1 MNKSKVYMLCTPYMS
16 LLFKNFN
23 DVVKA
28 AAVACSY
35 ATDTPIRPHDLIDV
49 IRDSI
54 ASKGVWFSYGKCL
67 VKLVEDVR
75 NEETF

>member
-1 MNKSKVYMLCTPYMS
+1 MNKPKEYRLCTPYMS
-16 LLFKNFN
+16 LSFKNFN

-35 ATDTPIRPHDLIDV
+35 ATNTPIRPHDLIDV

-54 ASKGVWFSYGKCL
+54 ASKGEWFSYEYAVIVSACL
-67 VKLVEDVR
+67 G
-75 NEETF
+75 